1 MSGMGGSGGPERLEL
16 KVALSRRSQPKPL
29 SRSAAMRG
37 AIGAAGLS
45 SAVRSAIIGAA
56 GGEGRDDVAA
66 ATAAD
71 WRSTRASNVATQ
83 GDGGGLDVLSAA
95 AAFAAAT
102 GGDADSGGET
112 ETDADAEGLALSAM
126 QCVGSGSGVACGR
139 PAGSLLAGHSFAL
152 MSEDV
157 PSSSESES
165 ESSAVR

>member
-71 WRSTRASNVATQ
+71 WRSTRASNVATH
-83 GDGGGLDVLSAA
+83 GGFDLPSAA
-95 AAFAAAT
+95 ADFAAAT

-139 PAGSLLAGHSFAL
+139 PAGSLLVGHSFAL
-152 MSEDV
+152 MSEEV